1 MIVSCGLLFIYC
13 SHTNNNEDLVLDINL
28 TDVASLTL
36 MRCQV

>member
-1 MIVSCGLLFIYC
+1 MIVSCGLHFIYC
-13 SHTNNNEDLVLDINL
+13 SHTMDNEDLLLDVNW